1 MDRDVDSVER
11 SVYNTLMLL
20 GDVGGLYGIFV
31 SFAATILGVLNYQ
44 KFDNLLVGD
53 LYRKKNHVKPDK
65 HGLSSK
71 SQNSLREYLQ
81 SCLPK
86 CFKAA
91 GCLKQRKE
99 DKLFEKARDRLASE
113 LDVVRIL

>member
-31 SFAATILGVLNYQ
+31 SFAATLLGILNYQ
-44 KFDNLLVGD
+44 KFDNLLAAD
-53 LYRKKNHVKPDK
+53 LFKEKNIVKPDE
-65 HGLSSK
+65 HGLSSE
-71 SQNSLREYLQ
+71 SQYSLKEYLQ

-91 GCLKQRKE
+91 GCLKQR
-99 DKLFEKARDRLASE
+99 
-113 LDVVRIL
+113 